1 MVDKKLEEQAADPS
15 TVSEA
20 YAEMAPKWERADA
33 LLGGTE
39 SMRAAGTIYLPQHPH
54 EDSENYMERLNT
66 STLYNMF
73 TLTLDSLVGKPFS
86 DRLEPNND
94 VPEEIKELL
103 PDIDKQGND
112 LHAFARKWFRT
123 SLAKCFSHVFVDMPR
138 PSAPENGVVRTMADD
153 LKDKARPYAV
163 FIEPQNVIFMR
174 EEEIDGEKTLV
185 HVRIKEEIY
194 RPYGFTEIETYQIRA
209 YDLVKMIDGTYKVDC
224 TVYELGKDRN
234 NKPVWVQVDYFQMD
248 IDRIPLVT
256 FYADYESLMCGMPPL
271 EDLAFLNIRHWQ
283 STSDQ
288 YNILTV
294 ARFPMLA
301 VSGAYDSPEQNVM
314 AIGPRQLLATRA
326 ENGKFYYVE
335 HSGKAIQAGNDDLEK
350 LEQQMASYGAEF
362 LRKRPGGQTATAR
375 ALDSAESMSPLQDM
389 TARFGDAMARMLS
402 FFAKWMGLEEGG
414 TIKIATD
421 FGPEEVSDVDLR
433 SLNEARRNRDLS
445 RQQYLKEMIRRGALA
460 EDFSFEDNLKELA
473 SEPQIISPFATG
485 VNVGATGGANPN
497 NPDGS
502 NADPEDAKPKNAEAT
517 SAKKADANAVKK
529 EDSSEDETD
538 D

>member
-1 MVDKKLEEQAADPS
+1 MADDKKLKEKAVDPS

-20 YAEMAPKWERADA
+20 YERMAAKWAMADA

-39 SMRAAGTIYLPQHPH
+39 TMRAAGIGYLPQHPH
-54 EDSENYMERLNT
+54 ESNDNYSERLQT
-66 STLYNMF
+66 ATLYNMF

-86 DRLEPNND
+86 DKLEPNED
-94 VPEEIKELL
+94 VPDEIKELL
-103 PDIDKQGND
+103 SDIDKQGND
-112 LHAFARKWFRT
+112 IHSFARRWFRE
-123 SLAKCFSHVFVDMPR
+123 SLAKCYSHVFIDMPR
-138 PSAPENGVVRTMADD
+138 PTVPANGVRTLADD
-153 LKDKARPYAV
+153 LQDKARPYAI
-163 FIEPQNVIFMR
+163 FLEPQNVIYIR
-174 EEEIDGEKTLV
+174 EEEIEGDKTPV
-185 HVRIKEEIY
+185 HVRIQECVK
-194 RPYGFTEIETYQIRA
+194 RPYGFTEVEAYIIRV
-209 YDLVKMIDGTYKVDC
+209 YDLQQDVNTGEYNVVCST
-224 TVYELGKDRN
+224 YELARDKN
-234 NKPVWVQVDYFQMD
+234 NKPIWVQSEPPFTMD

-256 FYADYESLMCGMPPL
+256 YYADYKSLMYGTPPL
-271 EDLAFLNIRHWQ
+271 EDLAYLNIRHWQ
-283 STSDQ
+283 STADQ

-301 VSGAYDSPEQNVM
+301 VSGAYDAPEQNVM

-335 HSGKAIQAGNDDLEK
+335 HSGKAIQAGKEDLEV

-389 TARFGDAMARMLS
+389 TFRFQDALAKMLWY
-402 FFAKWMGLEEGG
+402 FAKWMGIEKGG
-414 TIKIATD
+414 SIKIATD
-421 FGPEEVSDVDLR
+421 FGPEEISDVDLR

-445 RQQYLKEMIRRGALA
+445 RQKYLEELVRRGSLA
-460 EDFSFEDNLKELA
+460 EDFSYEDNLEELA

-485 VNVGATGGANPN
+485 TNVGATGGANPN

-502 NADPEDAKPKNAEAT
+502 NADPEDNAELE
-517 SAKKADANAVKK
+517 SAKEADANEVE
-529 EDSSEDETD
+529 EDDDKTD

>member
-1 MVDKKLEEQAADPS
+1 MVDKKLEEKASDPS

-20 YAEMAPKWERADA
+20 YAEMAPKWAMAEA

-39 SMRAAGTIYLPQHPH
+39 AMRAAGTIYLPQHPH
-54 EDSENYMERLNT
+54 EDNSNYFERLNT
-66 STLYNMF
+66 TTLYNMF

-86 DRLEPNND
+86 DRLEPNSD
-94 VPEEIKELL
+94 VPDEIKELL

-112 LHAFARKWFRT
+112 LHAFARNWFRD
-123 SLAKCFSHVFVDMPR
+123 SLAKCFSHVFIDMPR
-138 PSAPENGVVRTMADD
+138 PPAPENGTVRTIADD
-153 LKDKARPYAV
+153 IQDKARPYAV
-163 FIEPQNVIFMR
+163 FIKPENVIFMR
-174 EEEIDGEKTLV
+174 EAEIDGEKTLV
-185 HVRIKEEIY
+185 HVRIKECTY
-194 RPYGFTEIETYQIRA
+194 RPYGFTEIEVHQIRT
-209 YDLVKMIDGTYKVDC
+209 YDLVKLLDGQYKVDC
-224 TVYELGKDRN
+224 SLYELGKDRN
-234 NKPVWVQVDYFQMD
+234 NKPIWIQVDYFQMD

-256 FYADYESLMCGMPPL
+256 FYANYESLMRGLPPL

-301 VSGAYDSPEQNVM
+301 VSGAYDAPEQNVM

-389 TARFGDAMARMLS
+389 TARFADAMARMLS
-402 FFAKWMGLEEGG
+402 FFAKWMGIEEGG

-460 EDFSFEDNLKELA
+460 EDFSFEDNLKELE

-502 NADPEDAKPKNAEAT
+502 NADPEDAKSKNAEAKN
-517 SAKKADANAVKK
+517 AKKADANAVKK
-529 EDSSEDETD
+529 EDGESD